1 MKYEQLEKCYETVKK
16 QRDESEVKVK
26 ELVSWIE
33 DGLWPQNNRT
43 LEIVTIKK
51 LKKIGV

>member
-1 MKYEQLEKCYETVKK
+1 MTYEQLENRYETVKK

-33 DGLWPQNNRT
+33 DGLWPQNNRA
-43 LEIVTIKK
+43 LEVATIKK